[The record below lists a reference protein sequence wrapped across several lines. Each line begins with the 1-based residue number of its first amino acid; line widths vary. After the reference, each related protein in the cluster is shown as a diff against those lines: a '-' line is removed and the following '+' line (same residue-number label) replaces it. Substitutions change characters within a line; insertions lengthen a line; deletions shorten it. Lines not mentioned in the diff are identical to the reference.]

1 MSALAMIA
9 GRAGPDDARLRRLT
23 ARVHALGPRPL
34 YELIREVLDG
44 ADLCAR
50 LERYA
55 ELDPA
60 ICRYLGASEFADD
73 YRS

>member
-9 GRAGPDDARLRRLT
+9 GSAGPDDARLRRLT
-23 ARVHALGPRPL
+23 ARVHELGPRPL

-50 LERYA
+50 LER
-55 ELDPA
+55 LDPA
-60 ICRYLGASEFADD
+60 ICQYLGASEFPDE
-73 YRS
+73 YRT

>member
-1 MSALAMIA
+1 MSSLAMIA
-9 GRAGPDDARLRRLT
+9 GRAGPDDARLLRLT

-50 LERYA
+50 LER
-55 ELDPA
+55 
-60 ICRYLGASEFADD
+60 
-73 YRS
+73 